1 MTKLQP
7 KYGSEKLKEIA
18 EATVD
23 YYIDSITEKLYDDLL
38 ETSDHEETDDKEFYE
53 DFQTVYLNLTKMLL
67 DDAIDSI
74 NRQKD

>member
-38 ETSDHEETDDKEFYE
+38 ETGDYEETDNEFYK

>member
-1 MTKLQP
+1 MRYKIISKS
-7 KYGSEKLKEIA
+7 KYG
-18 EATVD
+18 TG
-23 YYIDSITEKLYDDLL
+23 
-38 ETSDHEETDDKEFYE
+38 DHEETDNKFYK

>member
-1 MTKLQP
+1 MAKLQL
-7 KYGSEKLKEIA
+7 KSEKLKEIA

-38 ETSDHEETDDKEFYE
+38 ETGDYEETDKEFYK